1 MTHAANI
8 HLVDDDEVVRDAL
21 DALFRSR
28 RLAMHCYADADAF
41 LRAWREQALARSPAC
56 LLLDVRMPGMSGL
69 ELFESLKAG
78 GLAPYHAVIFLT
90 GHGDI
95 PMAVEAL
102 RGGAYYFFEKP
113 HSGNVLVDRVL
124 ESLDHVCRVAESM
137 AHGPAAALE
146 MLSPREREIARHIVD
161 GLTNRQISEALCISV
176 RTVEVHRAR
185 IFAKLEVKSAV
196 GLAQL
201 FAAGT

>member
-1 MTHAANI
+1 MSREANI

-21 DALFRSR
+21 EALFRSR
-28 RLAMHCYADADAF
+28 GLALRTYANADQF
-41 LRAWREQALARSPAC
+41 LRAWRDEGLAATPSC

-69 ELFESLKAG
+69 ELFEQLKAC
-78 GLAPYHAVIFLT
+78 GLAPRHAVIFLT

-113 HSGNVLVDRVL
+113 HSGNQLVDRVE
-124 ESLDHVCRVAESM
+124 ESLEHVCRVAES
-137 AHGPAAALE
+137 AARGPGAVLE
-146 MLSPREREIARHIVD
+146 TLSPREREIAQQIVED
-161 GLTNRQISEALCISV
+161 RTNRQIADALCISV

-201 FAAGT
+201 LAN

>member
-1 MTHAANI
+1 MTRESNI

-28 RLAMHCYADADAF
+28 GLALRGYANADQF
-41 LRAWREQALARSPAC
+41 LRAWRDEALADTPSC
-56 LLLDVRMPGMSGL
+56 LVLDVRMPGMSGL
-69 ELFESLKAG
+69 ELFEQLKAH
-78 GLAPYHAVIFLT
+78 GLAPHHAVIFLT

-113 HSGNVLVDRVL
+113 HSGNQLVDRVE
-124 ESLDHVCRVAESM
+124 ESLAHVRRVAEN
-137 AHGPAAALE
+137 AARGSGALLE
-146 MLSPREREIARHIVD
+146 TLSPREREIAQQIVED
-161 GLTNRQISEALCISV
+161 RSNRQIAEALCISV

-201 FAAGT
+201 MAN